1 MFDSYGNPFY
11 SPDNYNNYGN
21 CISNPWLGSPP
32 FQYYQP
38 YMYDQFWINNSWYKP
53 RNVIYN
59 IYGEKEKTFE
69 ARKLRKSGDV
79 YTITERNGREVRV
92 GKMRLKDKFIVNQKS
107 DGTFDALYCICE
119 YDGNNEPIQIVIP
132 YNEIVHR
139 SVLPSIPFFPHN
151 EDCPDRYIVL
161 AFFRELLDGD
171 DIKFL
176 QLPQHSGWQ
185 ESEGNK
191 TSFASSEIVL
201 PKLQKYYPN
210 DILERK
216 LISTE
221 KKFAEAAEALAKL
234 LPVSWQYKFLLSV
247 RITSLLLYF
256 YGLSG
261 LTPDRMFIV
270 EPNSESNAKAVIALM
285 KNKNFSPNVCPLAE
299 NKTNLQKELN
309 SVNDGIAFFRD
320 TSYAEDRKKLD
331 AGLNVLLQDLHN
343 CTGNEFK
350 SRHLTVI
357 LSDNPGNISSE
368 FPAYFISLSDCPDI
382 DNTDELKQA
391 VGEFESALIRLLT
404 NSEIQENLVTNELRK
419 KAPICKTLSNSDRY
433 MSLRMLRA
441 TVEILHH
448 YGVISLEEKHKIS
461 NYLMIN
467 RHEMPDTD
475 QDITN
480 CFRTVLSFLITSD
493 KLGVANQV
501 GPPYFDLD
509 KPMIFFD
516 SKYINIMATTLDK
529 MILPHMTGTKK
540 RNKLLTSLKACGKLY
555 SNNNFKRTL
564 DVEIAPGR
572 IKTISVY
579 SFPKDILTPKCREKI
594 NTLAYSDY
602 AFEEFNFPKGFIPMV
617 IISGCNGAA
626 GVVITDS
633 TDEAES
639 MYISGQTRSGKTHF
653 LVQQAVIRADTGKKI
668 IIFDQT
674 GAFSPDELRKH
685 LPHEIVGKYFSHWD
699 ISKQGIPVD
708 LMSLENCSTLPEKKN
723 RLFSIFS
730 VAARITGDIQGKVLK
745 KRLSEISKAI
755 DEGRI
760 NFLHETLMFFDE
772 FDHDQAKI
780 RNRLEE
786 VFDDLEGLNTYK
798 RNWGKF
804 LDSQKKIV
812 VLSTSADGIRK
823 GSQLIDMMTA
833 SLYEYKQHDR
843 DPRYT
848 VILDEIEDLC
858 LEKDGPVS
866 TILRKGAKHRLSM
879 LLASQEFSVEK
890 DKLGKIIG
898 NCGTLVFFR
907 PKTGNIVD
915 ISKLTGIDKAM
926 LASLEQGQF
935 IYHGLCYNKYANK
948 NKTVTLIGWTYKYNN

>member
-1 MFDSYGNPFY
+1 MLDSYGNPFY
-11 SPDNYNNYGN
+11 SPDNYNNHYGN
-21 CISNPWLGSPP
+21 CISNPWSGYSPP
-32 FQYYQP
+32 CYQP
-38 YMYDQFWINNSWYKP
+38 YLYDQLWINNSWYKP
-53 RNVIYN
+53 KNVIYN

-69 ARKLRKSGDV
+69 SRKLRKSVDV
-79 YTITERNGREVRV
+79 YMVTERNGREVRV
-92 GKMRLKDKFIVNQKS
+92 GKIRLKDKFIVNQRP
-107 DGTFDALYCICE
+107 DGTFDAIYCICE
-119 YDGNNEPIQIVIP
+119 YDGNTEAILIVIP

-139 SVLPSIPFFPHN
+139 KVLPSIPFFPHN
-151 EDCPDRYIVL
+151 EDCPDRYFVL

-176 QLPQHSGWQ
+176 QLPKHSGWQ

-216 LISTE
+216 LVHTD
-221 KKFAEAAEALAKL
+221 KKLAEAAEDLAKL
-234 LPVSWQYKFLLSV
+234 LPASWQYKFLLSV

-256 YGLSG
+256 YGLAG
-261 LTPDRMFIV
+261 LTPDQMFIV
-270 EPNSESNAKAVIALM
+270 EPKSESNAKAVIALI
-285 KNKNFSPNVCPLAE
+285 KNKNFSPNVCPLIDT
-299 NKTNLQKELN
+299 KTNLQRELN
-309 SVNDGIAFFRD
+309 GINDGIALFRD

-331 AGLNVLLQDLHN
+331 AGLNVLLHDLQN
-343 CTGNEFK
+343 CTGNKVK

-404 NSEIQENLVTNELRK
+404 NSEIQENLVTNELGK
-419 KAPICKTLSNSDRY
+419 KAPICKTLSNSERY
-433 MSLRMLRA
+433 MSLRMLRT

-461 NYLMIN
+461 NYLTIN
-467 RHEMPDTD
+467 RHEMPDTNHA
-475 QDITN
+475 ITN
-480 CFRTVLSFLITSD
+480 SFRDVLSFFINSD

-501 GPPYFDLD
+501 GPPYFDPD
-509 KPMIFFD
+509 KPMVFLD
-516 SKYINIMATTLDK
+516 DKYINIMATTLDRL
-529 MILPHMTGTKK
+529 ILPQMAGTKK
-540 RNKLLTSLKACGKLY
+540 RNKLLAALKACGKLY

-572 IKTISVY
+572 IKTISAY
-579 SFPKDILTPKCREKI
+579 SFPKDILTPKCMEKI
-594 NTLAYSDY
+594 NSLEYADY
-602 AFEEFNFPKGFIPMV
+602 IIKNSEFPRGFIPMAL
-617 IISGCNGAA
+617 ISGCNGAA
-626 GVVITDS
+626 GVVISDS

-653 LVQQAVIRADTGKKI
+653 LVHQAVIRAETGKKV

-685 LPHEIVGKYFSHWD
+685 LPHEIVEQYFSYWE
-699 ISKQGIPVD
+699 IGKFGIPVD
-708 LMSLENCSTLPEKKN
+708 LLSLENCSTLPDKKN

-730 VAARITGDIQGKVLK
+730 VAARVTGDIQGKVLK
-745 KRLSEISKAI
+745 KCLSEISQAI
-755 DEGRI
+755 DTGRI
-760 NFLHETLMFFDE
+760 RYLHETLKFFDE
-772 FDHDQAKI
+772 NDSEQAKL
-780 RNRLEE
+780 RDRLEE

-798 RNWGKF
+798 QNWGEF

-823 GSQLIDMMTA
+823 SSQLIDMIVA

-843 DPRYT
+843 ELRYT

-858 LEKDGPVS
+858 LEKDGPIS
-866 TILRKGAKHRLSM
+866 IILRKGAKHRLSM

-907 PKTGNIVD
+907 PKTDNIAD
-915 ISKLTGIDKAM
+915 ISKLTGVDKAT

-935 IYHGLCYNKYANK
+935 IYHGLCYNEYANK
-948 NKTVTLIGWTYKYNN
+948 NKTVTLIGWTYKHK